1 MRFVHP
7 VKNLKSRLTVVITAL
22 VFVSSVL
29 LALAALT
36 LAEREMA
43 GLVGDREFAL
53 LSSAAGHLERDLDAK
68 RTLLRAIAEG
78 AHPDSLAEPGAVQA
92 YLERH
97 GTLRE
102 QFFNVVAFDASGTLV
117 ASLTDRRQI
126 GTFSGADRPY
136 FTQTVSAHEGI
147 VSQPFRSKLS
157 GRPVVLLTEPVY
169 DAAGR
174 LVVILAG
181 GIDLGQPSFLG
192 QLEPLKPG
200 RSGYLFLLAPDG
212 TILHH
217 PDTRRIL
224 RKVSEEAG
232 GVMPTTQ
239 RALAGFE
246 GWSRAPT
253 KAGVDALI
261 GYKRVPSTGWIVGI
275 VYPAA
280 EAFAPLIALRRA
292 AMLPTTLLALL
303 AGLLG
308 WLAIHRLLRP
318 LETLRTQIAR
328 VERGEA
334 DIDVLD
340 LSRRDEVG
348 ALSRA
353 FHSLTR
359 LRARADEEMARLAR
373 TDSLTGLHNRRVFE
387 AELDKALLRANRSG
401 SRVAVAYLDIDRF
414 KQINDTHGHATGDL
428 VLVEFARRLRATVRV
443 TDTVARQAGD
453 EFVVLFEHL
462 GASEEL
468 AALGRKIVEAMRPAF
483 LADSIDLA
491 VTTSVGLAVAAPGI
505 GRDALL
511 RQADEALYA
520 AKAAGRDGYRVVP
533 PPPLDTANT
542 LAH

>member
-7 VKNLKSRLTVVITAL
+7 VQNLKSRLTVVITAL
-22 VFVSSVL
+22 VFVSGVL

-36 LAEREMA
+36 LAERDMV
-43 GLVGDREFAL
+43 GLVGDREYAL
-53 LSSAAGHLERDLDAK
+53 LSSAANNLERDLDAK
-68 RTLLRAIAEG
+68 RTLLRAVAEG
-78 AHPDSLAEPGAVQA
+78 AQPDSLAAPGAVQA

-97 GTLRE
+97 ATLRE
-102 QFFNVVAFDASGTLV
+102 QFFNVVAFDRGGTLV
-117 ASLTDRRQI
+117 ASLVDRRQI
-126 GTFSGADRPY
+126 GTISAADRPY
-136 FTQTVSAHEGI
+136 FTQTIAAHEGI
-147 VSQPFRSKLS
+147 VSPPFRSKLS

-169 DAAGR
+169 DATGQ
-174 LVVILAG
+174 LVCILAG

-224 RKVSEEAG
+224 RKVSEEPG
-232 GVMPTTQ
+232 GVMPTTR
-239 RALAGFE
+239 RALAGTE

-308 WLAIHRLLRP
+308 WLLIHRLLRP
-318 LETLRTQIAR
+318 LETLRTQVAR

-373 TDSLTGLHNRRVFE
+373 TDSLTGLYNRRMFE
-387 AELDKALLRANRSG
+387 GELDKALLRAGRTA

-414 KQINDTHGHATGDL
+414 KLINDTHGHATGDL
-428 VLVEFARRLRATVRV
+428 VLIEFARRLRATVRV
-443 TDTVARQAGD
+443 TDTVARLAGD

-462 GASEEL
+462 GSSEEL
-468 AALGRKIVEAMRPAF
+468 AALGRKIVEAMRPCF
-483 LADSIDLA
+483 LADSLSLA

-520 AKAAGRDGYRVVP
+520 AKAAGRDSYRVVP
-533 PPPLDTANT
+533 PPLGSLDT
-542 LAH
+542 LVL

>member
-7 VKNLKSRLTVVITAL
+7 VKNLKSRLTLVVTVL
-22 VFVSSVL
+22 VFASGVL

-43 GLVGDREFAL
+43 GLVGDREYAL
-53 LSSAAGHLERDLDAK
+53 LSSAAGNLERDLGAK
-68 RTLLRAIAEG
+68 RTLLRAVAEG
-78 AHPDSLAEPGAVQA
+78 AQPDGLAQPGALQA

-97 GTLRE
+97 ATLRE
-102 QFFNVVAFDASGTLV
+102 QFFNVVAFDASGKLV

-126 GTFSGADRPY
+126 GTIDASRRSY
-136 FTQTVSAHEGI
+136 FTETVRQHEGI
-147 VSQPFRSKLS
+147 VSQPFRSQLS

-174 LVVILAG
+174 LVCILAG
-181 GIDLGQPSFLG
+181 GIDLGQPAFLG

-217 PDTRRIL
+217 PDPRRIL
-224 RKVSEEAG
+224 RKVAEEAG
-232 GVMPTTQ
+232 GTMPTTQ
-239 RALAGFE
+239 RALAGAE

-308 WLAIHRLLRP
+308 WLVIHRLLRP
-318 LETLRTQIAR
+318 LETLRTQVAS

-334 DIDVLD
+334 DIDVFD
-340 LSRRDEVG
+340 LSRGDEVG

-359 LRARADEEMARLAR
+359 LRARADAEMARLAS
-373 TDSLTGLHNRRVFE
+373 TDSLTGLYNRRRFE
-387 AELDKALLRANRSG
+387 GELDQALLRAHRTG
-401 SRVAVAYLDIDRF
+401 AGVAVAYLDIDRF
-414 KQINDTHGHATGDL
+414 KLINDTHGHATGDL
-428 VLVEFARRLRATVRV
+428 VLIEFARRLRATVRA
-443 TDTVARQAGD
+443 TDTVARLAGD

-462 GASEEL
+462 GGSDEL
-468 AALGRKIVEAMRPAF
+468 AALGRKIVEAMRPPFQAGDVR
-483 LADSIDLA
+483 LG
-491 VTTSVGLAVAAPGI
+491 VTTSVGLAVAAAGSH
-505 GRDALL
+505 RDALL

-520 AKAAGRDGYRVVP
+520 AKAAGRDGYRVRP
-533 PPPLDTANT
+533 PALDPASSQ
-542 LAH
+542 AP

>member
-68 RTLLRAIAEG
+68 RTLLRAIAKG

-157 GRPVVLLTEPVY
+157 ARPVVLLTEPVY

-280 EAFAPLIALRRA
+280 EAFAPLIALRHA

-542 LAH
+542 LAR

>member
-7 VKNLKSRLTVVITAL
+7 VQNLKSRLTVVITAL
-22 VFVSSVL
+22 VFFSGVL

-43 GLVGDREFAL
+43 GLVGDREYAL
-53 LSSAAGHLERDLDAK
+53 LSSAAGNLERDLDAK
-68 RTLLRAIAEG
+68 RTLLRAVAEG
-78 AHPDSLAEPGAVQA
+78 AATDTLAAPGVLQA

-102 QFFNVVAFDASGTLV
+102 QFFNVVAFDTTGTLI

-126 GTFSGADRPY
+126 GTLSAADRPY
-136 FTQTVSAHEGI
+136 FTQTVAAHEGI

-169 DAAGR
+169 DASGR
-174 LVVILAG
+174 LVCILAG
-181 GIDLGQPSFLG
+181 GIDLAQPSFLG

-224 RKVSEEAG
+224 RKVSDEPG
-232 GVMPTTQ
+232 GVMPTTA
-239 RALAGFE
+239 RALAGAE
-246 GWSRAPT
+246 GWSRAST

-261 GYKRVPSTGWIVGI
+261 GYKRVQSTGWIVGI
-275 VYPAA
+275 VYPSA
-280 EAFAPLIALRRA
+280 EAFAPLIALRHS

-318 LETLRTQIAR
+318 LETLRTQVAR

-373 TDSLTGLHNRRVFE
+373 TDSLTGLHNRRMFE
-387 AELDKALLRANRSG
+387 GELDKALLRAGRTG
-401 SRVAVAYLDIDRF
+401 GRVAVAYLDIDRF
-414 KQINDTHGHATGDL
+414 KQINDTHGHGSGDL

-443 TDTVARQAGD
+443 TDTVARLAGD

-462 GASEEL
+462 GSSEEL
-468 AALGRKIVEAMRPAF
+468 AALGRKIVEAMRPRF
-483 LADSIDLA
+483 LADSVDLA

-533 PPPLDTANT
+533 SPPLGTAST
-542 LAH
+542 LAP

>member
-22 VFVSSVL
+22 VFISGVL

-43 GLVGDREFAL
+43 GLVGDREYAL

-68 RTLLRAIAEG
+68 RTLLRAIGEG
-78 AHPDSLAEPGAVQA
+78 AQLDGLAAPGAVQS

-97 GTLRE
+97 ATLRE
-102 QFFNVVAFDASGTLV
+102 QFFNVVAFDPSGKLV
-117 ASLTDRRQI
+117 ASLVDRRQI
-126 GTFSGADRPY
+126 GTLSVADRPY
-136 FTQTVSAHEGI
+136 FTQTVNAREGI

-157 GRPVVLLTEPVY
+157 GRPVVLLTEPLY
-169 DAAGR
+169 DATGQ
-174 LVVILAG
+174 LVCILAG

-217 PDTRRIL
+217 PDARRIL
-224 RKVSEEAG
+224 RKVSEEPG

-239 RALAGFE
+239 RALAGAE
-246 GWSRAPT
+246 GWSRART

-261 GYKRVPSTGWIVGI
+261 GYKRVQSTGWIVGI

-280 EAFAPLIALRRA
+280 EAFAPLIALRRE

-318 LETLRTQIAR
+318 LETLRTLIAR

-373 TDSLTGLHNRRVFE
+373 TDSLTGLYNRRMFE
-387 AELDKALLRANRSG
+387 GELDKALLRANRTA

-428 VLVEFARRLRATVRV
+428 VLIEFARRLRATVRV
-443 TDTVARQAGD
+443 TDTVARLAGD

-462 GASEEL
+462 SSSEEL
-468 AALGRKIVEAMRPAF
+468 AALGRKIVEAMRPRF
-483 LADSIDLA
+483 LADSVDLA

-533 PPPLDTANT
+533 PPPLDAAGT
-542 LAH
+542 LVP